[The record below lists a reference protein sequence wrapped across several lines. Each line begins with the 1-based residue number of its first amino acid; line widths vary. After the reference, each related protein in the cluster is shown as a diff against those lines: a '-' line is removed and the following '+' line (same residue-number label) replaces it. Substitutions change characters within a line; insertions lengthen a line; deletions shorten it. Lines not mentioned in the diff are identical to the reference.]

1 MEVGNNL
8 RAIQIQRIIDPLPI
22 YTMWLREMK
31 RFLRVKAR
39 IVGSLLMPL
48 FFLAFLGLP
57 MSFMPARQIP
67 GLEGAAYL
75 DFLAPGIVG
84 MTLLFAGTMSGAS
97 VIWDKE
103 FGFLK
108 EVLVAP
114 VSRFSVILGRSLGGM
129 TTAMIQ
135 ALAIVGI
142 SVAMGVTLSSVS
154 GFFLALLVMVL
165 TCAAFT
171 GFGIIIATRLGNL
184 EGFMA
189 IMNLIVFPI
198 FFLSGALFPIQ
209 SMPPWL
215 RYIMYFDPLTYGVD
229 GLRATLIGADVAT
242 FPLWLDFMV
251 LSILCIALAT
261 LGSYF
266 FSKMEAD

>member
-1 MEVGNNL
+1 M
-8 RAIQIQRIIDPLPI
+8 RAIGARRIIDPLPI

-39 IVGSLLMPL
+39 VVGSLLMPL

-67 GLEGAAYL
+67 GLEGIGYL
-75 DFLAPGIVG
+75 DFLAPGLVG

-114 VSRFSVILGRSLGGM
+114 VNRFSVILGRSLGGM
-129 TTAMIQ
+129 TTAIIQ
-135 ALAIVGI
+135 ALVIVGI
-142 SVAMGVTLSSVS
+142 AVAMGVKLSSVS
-154 GFFLALLVMVL
+154 GFFLAIVIMIL

-171 GFGIIIATRLGNL
+171 GFGLIIATKLGNL

-209 SMPPWL
+209 SMPSWL
-215 RYIMYFDPLTYGVD
+215 RYIMYINPLTYGID
-229 GLRATLIGADVAT
+229 GLRGTLVGVAA
-242 FPLWLDFMV
+242 FPLWLDFAV
-251 LSILCIALAT
+251 LITLCVALAT

>member
-1 MEVGNNL
+1 MRAVEV
-8 RAIQIQRIIDPLPI
+8 RRIIDPLPI

-31 RFLRVKAR
+31 RFFRVKAR
-39 IVGSLLMPL
+39 VVGSLLMPI
-48 FFLAFLGLP
+48 FFLAFMGLP
-57 MSFMPARQIP
+57 MSFMPAREIP
-67 GLEGAAYL
+67 GLESVGYL

-129 TTAMIQ
+129 TTAIIQ
-135 ALAIVGI
+135 ALIIVGI
-142 SVAMGVTLSSVS
+142 AVAMGVQLSSVS
-154 GFFLALLVMVL
+154 GFFLAILIMIF
-165 TCAAFT
+165 TCATFT
-171 GFGIIIATRLGNL
+171 GFGLIIATKLGNL

-189 IMNLIVFPI
+189 IVNLIVFPI
-198 FFLSGALFPIQ
+198 FLLSGAFFPIQ
-209 SMPPWL
+209 SMPSWL
-215 RYIMYFDPLTYGVD
+215 RYIMYIDPLTYGVD
-229 GLRATLIGADVAT
+229 GLRSTLIGVSA
-242 FPLWLDFMV
+242 FPLWLDFTV
-251 LSILCIALAT
+251 LISLCVAFAT

-266 FSKMEAD
+266 FSRMDAD

>member
-1 MEVGNNL
+1 M
-8 RAIQIQRIIDPLPI
+8 RASGIQHLIDPLPI

-31 RFLRVKAR
+31 RFLRIKAR
-39 IVGSLLMPL
+39 VVGSILMPL

-57 MSFMPARQIP
+57 MSFLPVRQIP
-67 GLEGAAYL
+67 GLDGIGYL

-114 VSRFSVILGRSLGGM
+114 VNRFSVILGRSLGGM
-129 TTAMIQ
+129 TTAIIQ
-135 ALAIVGI
+135 ALVIVGI
-142 SVAMGVTLSSVS
+142 SVAMGVKLSGVS
-154 GFFLALLVMVL
+154 GFFLALVIMIL

-171 GFGIIIATRLGNL
+171 GFGLIIATKLGNL

-189 IMNLIVFPI
+189 IMNLITFPI
-198 FFLSGALFPIQ
+198 FLLSGALFPVQI
-209 SMPPWL
+209 MPSWL
-215 RYIMYFDPLTYGVD
+215 KYVMYVNPLTYGVD
-229 GLRATLIGADVAT
+229 GLRATLIGISA
-242 FPLWLDFMV
+242 FPLWLDFTV
-251 LSILCIALAT
+251 LVIVCLALAT

>member
-1 MEVGNNL
+1 M
-8 RAIQIQRIIDPLPI
+8 RAIGARRIIDPLPI

-39 IVGSLLMPL
+39 VVGSLLMPL

-67 GLEGAAYL
+67 GLEGIGYL

-114 VSRFSVILGRSLGGM
+114 VNRFSVILGRSLGGM
-129 TTAMIQ
+129 TTAIIQ
-135 ALAIVGI
+135 ALVIVGI
-142 SVAMGVTLSSVS
+142 AVAMGVKLSSVS
-154 GFFLALLVMVL
+154 GFFLAIVIMIL

-171 GFGIIIATRLGNL
+171 GFGLIIATKLGNL

-209 SMPPWL
+209 SMPSWL
-215 RYIMYFDPLTYGVD
+215 RYIMYINPLTYGID
-229 GLRATLIGADVAT
+229 GLRGTLVGVAA
-242 FPLWLDFMV
+242 FPLWLDFAV
-251 LSILCIALAT
+251 LITLCVALAT

>member
-1 MEVGNNL
+1 M
-8 RAIQIQRIIDPLPI
+8 RAIEVRRIIDPLPI

-39 IVGSLLMPL
+39 IVGSILMPL

-57 MSFMPARQIP
+57 MSFMPARDIP
-67 GLEGAAYL
+67 GLGGTGYL

-114 VSRFSVILGRSLGGM
+114 VNRFSVILGRSLGGM
-129 TTAMIQ
+129 TTAIIQ
-135 ALAIVGI
+135 ALVIVGI

-154 GFFLALLVMVL
+154 GFFLALLIMIL

-171 GFGIIIATRLGNL
+171 GFGLIIATRLGNL

-209 SMPPWL
+209 SMPSWL
-215 RYIMYFDPLTYGVD
+215 RYVMYIDPLTYGVD
-229 GLRATLIGADVAT
+229 GLRGTLIGVSA
-242 FPLWLDFMV
+242 FPLWLDFAV
-251 LSILCIALAT
+251 LIILCLALAT

>member
-1 MEVGNNL
+1 M
-8 RAIQIQRIIDPLPI
+8 RAIEVRRIIDPLPI

-39 IVGSLLMPL
+39 VVGSLLMPI
-48 FFLAFLGLP
+48 FFLVFLGLP
-57 MSFMPARQIP
+57 MSFASQIP
-67 GLEGAAYL
+67 VPEGVYYL

-114 VSRFSVILGRSLGGM
+114 VNRFSVILGRSLGGM
-129 TTAMIQ
+129 TTAIIQ
-135 ALAIVGI
+135 ALIIVGI
-142 SVAMGVTLSSVS
+142 AVAMGVQLSSVP
-154 GFFLALLVMVL
+154 GFFLAILVMIL
-165 TCAAFT
+165 TCATFT
-171 GFGIIIATRLGNL
+171 GFGLIIATRLGNL

-198 FFLSGALFPIQ
+198 FLLSGALFPIQ
-209 SMPPWL
+209 SMPSWL
-215 RYIMYFDPLTYGVD
+215 RYIMYIDPLTYGVD
-229 GLRATLIGADVAT
+229 GLRGTLIGISA
-242 FPLWLDFMV
+242 FPLWLDFTV
-251 LSILCIALAT
+251 LVVLCLALAT

-266 FSKMEAD
+266 FSRMEAD

>member
-1 MEVGNNL
+1 M
-8 RAIQIQRIIDPLPI
+8 RAIGAQRIIDPLPI

-39 IVGSLLMPL
+39 VVGSLLMPI

-57 MSFMPARQIP
+57 MSFASQIP
-67 GLEGAAYL
+67 VPEGIGYL

-114 VSRFSVILGRSLGGM
+114 VNRFSVILGRSLGGM
-129 TTAMIQ
+129 TTAIIQ
-135 ALAIVGI
+135 ALIIVGI
-142 SVAMGVTLSSVS
+142 AVAMGVQLSSVP
-154 GFFLALLVMVL
+154 GFLLAILVMIL
-165 TCAAFT
+165 TCATFT
-171 GFGIIIATRLGNL
+171 GFGLIIATKLGNL

-198 FFLSGALFPIQ
+198 FLLSGALFPIQ
-209 SMPPWL
+209 SMPSWL
-215 RYIMYFDPLTYGVD
+215 KYIMYIDPLTYGVD
-229 GLRATLIGADVAT
+229 GLRGTLIGISA
-242 FPLWLDFMV
+242 FPLWLDFTV
-251 LSILCIALAT
+251 LIALCIALAT

-266 FSKMEAD
+266 FSRMEAD

>member
-1 MEVGNNL
+1 M
-8 RAIQIQRIIDPLPI
+8 RAIGARRIIDPLPI

-39 IVGSLLMPL
+39 VVGSLLMPI

-57 MSFMPARQIP
+57 MSFASQIP
-67 GLEGAAYL
+67 VPEGIGYL

-114 VSRFSVILGRSLGGM
+114 VNRFSVILGRSLGGM
-129 TTAMIQ
+129 TTAIIQ
-135 ALAIVGI
+135 ALIIVGI
-142 SVAMGVTLSSVS
+142 AVAMGVQLSSVP
-154 GFFLALLVMVL
+154 GFLLAILVMIL
-165 TCAAFT
+165 TCATFT
-171 GFGIIIATRLGNL
+171 GLGLIIATKLGNL

-198 FFLSGALFPIQ
+198 FLLSGALFPIQ
-209 SMPPWL
+209 SMPSWL
-215 RYIMYFDPLTYGVD
+215 RYIMYIDPLTYGVD
-229 GLRATLIGADVAT
+229 GLRGTLIGISA
-242 FPLWLDFMV
+242 FPLWLDFTV
-251 LSILCIALAT
+251 LIALCIALAT

-266 FSKMEAD
+266 FSRMEAD

>member
-1 MEVGNNL
+1 M
-8 RAIQIQRIIDPLPI
+8 RAIEIQRIVDPLPI

-57 MSFMPARQIP
+57 MSFMPAREIP
-67 GLEGAAYL
+67 GLEGVSYL
-75 DFLAPGIVG
+75 NFLAPGIVG

-114 VSRFSVILGRSLGGM
+114 VNRFSVILGRSLGGM
-129 TTAMIQ
+129 TTALIQ
-135 ALAIVGI
+135 ALIIVGI
-142 SVAMGVTLSSVS
+142 AVAMGVKLSSVS
-154 GFFLALLVMVL
+154 GFFLALVIMIL
-165 TCAAFT
+165 TCATFT
-171 GFGIIIATRLGNL
+171 GLGLIIATKLGNL

-198 FFLSGALFPIQ
+198 FFLSGAFFPLQ

-215 RYIMYFDPLTYGVD
+215 IYIMYIDPLTYGVD
-229 GLRATLIGADVAT
+229 GLRGTLIGVSA
-242 FPLWLDFMV
+242 FPLWLDFAV
-251 LSILCIALAT
+251 LLILCLALAT

>member
-1 MEVGNNL
+1 M
-8 RAIQIQRIIDPLPI
+8 RAIEVRRIIDPLPI

-39 IVGSLLMPL
+39 VVGSLLMPL

-57 MSFMPARQIP
+57 MSFMSARQIP
-67 GLEGAAYL
+67 GLEDIGYL

-114 VSRFSVILGRSLGGM
+114 VNRFSVILGRSLGGM
-129 TTAMIQ
+129 TTALIQ
-135 ALAIVGI
+135 ALVIVGI

-154 GFFLALLVMVL
+154 GFLLAIVIMIL

-171 GFGIIIATRLGNL
+171 GFGLIIATKLGNL

-198 FFLSGALFPIQ
+198 FFLSGALFPLQ
-209 SMPPWL
+209 SMPSWL
-215 RYIMYFDPLTYGVD
+215 RYIMYIDPLTYGVD
-229 GLRATLIGADVAT
+229 GLRGTLIGVAA

-251 LSILCIALAT
+251 LLILCVALAT

>member
-1 MEVGNNL
+1 MRVIGA
-8 RAIQIQRIIDPLPI
+8 RRIIDPLPI

-39 IVGSLLMPL
+39 VVGSLLMPI

-67 GLEGAAYL
+67 GLEGVGYL

-114 VSRFSVILGRSLGGM
+114 VNRFSVILGRSLGGM
-129 TTAMIQ
+129 TTAIIQ
-135 ALAIVGI
+135 ALIIVGI
-142 SVAMGVTLSSVS
+142 AVAMGIKLSSVS
-154 GFFLALLVMVL
+154 GFFLAILIMIL

-171 GFGIIIATRLGNL
+171 GFGLIIATKLGNL

-198 FFLSGALFPIQ
+198 FLLSGALFPIQ
-209 SMPPWL
+209 SMPSWL
-215 RYIMYFDPLTYGVD
+215 RYIMYIDPLTYGVD
-229 GLRATLIGADVAT
+229 GLRGTLIGVAA
-242 FPLWLDFMV
+242 FPLWLDFTV
-251 LSILCIALAT
+251 LLILCVALAT

-266 FSKMEAD
+266 FSRMEAD

>member
-1 MEVGNNL
+1 
-8 RAIQIQRIIDPLPI
+8 
-22 YTMWLREMK
+22 MWLREMK
-31 RFLRVKAR
+31 RFLRVRAR
-39 IVGSLLMPL
+39 VIGSLLMPL

-57 MSFMPARQIP
+57 MSFMPATQIP
-67 GLEGAAYL
+67 GLEGIGYL
-75 DFLAPGIVG
+75 NFLAPGIVG

-114 VSRFSVILGRSLGGM
+114 VNRFSVILGRSLGGM
-129 TTAMIQ
+129 TTALIQ
-135 ALAIVGI
+135 ALIIVGI
-142 SVAMGVTLSSVS
+142 AIAMGVKLSSVS
-154 GFFLALLVMVL
+154 GFFLALVIMIL

-171 GFGIIIATRLGNL
+171 GFGLIIATKLGNL

-198 FFLSGALFPIQ
+198 FFLSGALFPVQ
-209 SMPPWL
+209 SMPSWL
-215 RYIMYFDPLTYGVD
+215 RYVMYINPLTYGID
-229 GLRATLIGADVAT
+229 GLRGTLVGVAS
-242 FPLWLDFMV
+242 FPLWLDFTV
-251 LSILCIALAT
+251 LLILCLALAT
-261 LGSYF
+261 LGAYF

>member
-1 MEVGNNL
+1 M
-8 RAIQIQRIIDPLPI
+8 RAIYVRQLIDPLPI

-39 IVGSLLMPL
+39 VVGSLLMPL

-67 GLEGAAYL
+67 GLEGVGYL
-75 DFLAPGIVG
+75 NFLAPGIVG

-129 TTAMIQ
+129 TTAIIQ

-142 SVAMGVTLSSVS
+142 SVAMGVTLSGVP
-154 GFFLALLVMVL
+154 GFFSAIVVMIL
-165 TCAAFT
+165 TCAIFT
-171 GFGIIIATRLGNL
+171 GFGLIIAAKLGNL

-189 IMNLIVFPI
+189 IMNLIIFPI

-209 SMPPWL
+209 SMPSWL
-215 RYIMYFDPLTYGVD
+215 RYIMYIDPLTYGVD
-229 GLRATLIGADVAT
+229 GLRGTLIGVSA
-242 FPLWLDFMV
+242 FPLWLDFTV
-251 LSILCIALAT
+251 LFVLCLALAT

>member
-1 MEVGNNL
+1 MRVIDV
-8 RAIQIQRIIDPLPI
+8 RRIIDPLPI

-39 IVGSLLMPL
+39 IVGSLLMPI

-57 MSFMPARQIP
+57 MSFASQIP
-67 GLEGAAYL
+67 VPEGIGYL

-114 VSRFSVILGRSLGGM
+114 VNRFSVILGRSLGGM
-129 TTAMIQ
+129 TTAIIQ
-135 ALAIVGI
+135 ALIIVGI
-142 SVAMGVTLSSVS
+142 AVAMGVKLSSVP
-154 GFFLALLVMVL
+154 GFFLAILIMIF
-165 TCAAFT
+165 TCATFT
-171 GFGIIIATRLGNL
+171 GFGLIIATKLGNL

-198 FFLSGALFPIQ
+198 FLLSGALFPIQ
-209 SMPPWL
+209 SMPSWL
-215 RYIMYFDPLTYGVD
+215 RYIMYIDPLTYGVD
-229 GLRATLIGADVAT
+229 GLRGTLIGISA
-242 FPLWLDFMV
+242 FPLWLDFTV
-251 LSILCIALAT
+251 LIVLCLALAT

-266 FSKMEAD
+266 FSRMEAD

>member
-1 MEVGNNL
+1 M
-8 RAIQIQRIIDPLPI
+8 RAIGARRLIDPLPI

-39 IVGSLLMPL
+39 IVSSILMPL

-57 MSFMPARQIP
+57 MSFVPMRQIP
-67 GLEGAAYL
+67 GLEGVGYL

-114 VSRFSVILGRSLGGM
+114 VNRFSVILGRSLGGM
-129 TTAMIQ
+129 TTAIIQ
-135 ALAIVGI
+135 ALIIVGI
-142 SVAMGVTLSSVS
+142 AVAMGVKLSSVP
-154 GFFLALLVMVL
+154 GFFLALLIMIL

-171 GFGIIIATRLGNL
+171 GFGLIIATKLGNL

-189 IMNLIVFPI
+189 IMNLITFPI
-198 FFLSGALFPIQ
+198 FLLSGAMFPVQ
-209 SMPPWL
+209 AMPSWL
-215 RYIMYFDPLTYGVD
+215 KYIMYVNPLTYGVD
-229 GLRATLIGADVAT
+229 GLRRTLIGVAA
-242 FPLWLDFMV
+242 FPLWLDFTV
-251 LSILCIALAT
+251 LLVFCLALAT

>member
-1 MEVGNNL
+1 M
-8 RAIQIQRIIDPLPI
+8 RAIGARRIIDPLPI

-39 IVGSLLMPL
+39 VVGSLLMPL

-67 GLEGAAYL
+67 GLEGIGYL

-114 VSRFSVILGRSLGGM
+114 VNRFSVILGRSLGGM
-129 TTAMIQ
+129 TTAIIQ
-135 ALAIVGI
+135 ALVIVGI
-142 SVAMGVTLSSVS
+142 AVAMGVKLSSVS
-154 GFFLALLVMVL
+154 GFFLAIVIMIL

-171 GFGIIIATRLGNL
+171 GFGLIIATKLGNL

-198 FFLSGALFPIQ
+198 FFLSGALFPVQ
-209 SMPPWL
+209 SMPSWL
-215 RYIMYFDPLTYGVD
+215 RYIMYINPLTYGID
-229 GLRATLIGADVAT
+229 GLRGTLVGVAV
-242 FPLWLDFMV
+242 FPLWLDFAV
-251 LSILCIALAT
+251 LLILCVALAT

>member
-1 MEVGNNL
+1 M
-8 RAIQIQRIIDPLPI
+8 RAIGIRRIIDPLPI

-39 IVGSLLMPL
+39 VVGSLLMPL

-67 GLEGAAYL
+67 GLEGIGYL

-129 TTAMIQ
+129 TTAIIQ
-135 ALAIVGI
+135 ALVIVGI
-142 SVAMGVTLSSVS
+142 AVAMGVTLSSVP
-154 GFFLALLVMVL
+154 GFLLAIVIMIL
-165 TCAAFT
+165 TCATFT
-171 GFGIIIATRLGNL
+171 GFGLIIATKLGNL

-198 FFLSGALFPIQ
+198 FFLSGALFPVQ
-209 SMPPWL
+209 SMPSWL
-215 RYIMYFDPLTYGVD
+215 RYIMYVDPLTYGVD
-229 GLRATLIGADVAT
+229 GLRGTLIGISA
-242 FPLWLDFMV
+242 FPLWLDFTV
-251 LSILCIALAT
+251 LLILCLALAT

>member
-1 MEVGNNL
+1 MRTIEVRRL
-8 RAIQIQRIIDPLPI
+8 IDPLPI

-39 IVGSLLMPL
+39 VIGSLLMPI

-57 MSFMPARQIP
+57 MSFASQIP
-67 GLEGAAYL
+67 VPEGTEYL

-114 VSRFSVILGRSLGGM
+114 VNRFSVILGRSLGGM
-129 TTAMIQ
+129 TTAIIQ
-135 ALAIVGI
+135 ALIIVGI
-142 SVAMGVTLSSVS
+142 AVAMGVKLSSVS
-154 GFFLALLVMVL
+154 GFFLAILIMIF
-165 TCAAFT
+165 TCATFT
-171 GFGIIIATRLGNL
+171 GFGLIIATKLGNL

-198 FFLSGALFPIQ
+198 FLLSGALFPIQ
-209 SMPPWL
+209 SMPSWL
-215 RYIMYFDPLTYGVD
+215 RYIMYIDPLTYGVD
-229 GLRATLIGADVAT
+229 GLRGTLIGVAA
-242 FPLWLDFMV
+242 FPLWLDFTV
-251 LSILCIALAT
+251 LLVLCLALST

-266 FSKMEAD
+266 FSRMEAD

>member
-1 MEVGNNL
+1 M
-8 RAIQIQRIIDPLPI
+8 RAIEVRRLIDPLPI

-39 IVGSLLMPL
+39 IVGSLLMPI

-57 MSFMPARQIP
+57 MSFASQIP
-67 GLEGAAYL
+67 VPEGIGYL

-114 VSRFSVILGRSLGGM
+114 VNRFSVILGRSLGGM
-129 TTAMIQ
+129 TTAIIQ
-135 ALAIVGI
+135 ALIIVGI
-142 SVAMGVTLSSVS
+142 AVAMGVKLSSVP
-154 GFFLALLVMVL
+154 GFFLAILIMIF
-165 TCAAFT
+165 TCATFT
-171 GFGIIIATRLGNL
+171 GFGLIIATKLGNL

-198 FFLSGALFPIQ
+198 FLLSGALFPIQ
-209 SMPPWL
+209 SMPSWL
-215 RYIMYFDPLTYGVD
+215 RYVMYIDPLTYGVD
-229 GLRATLIGADVAT
+229 GLRGTLIGISA
-242 FPLWLDFMV
+242 FPLWLDFTV
-251 LSILCIALAT
+251 LIVLCLGLAT

>member
-1 MEVGNNL
+1 M
-8 RAIQIQRIIDPLPI
+8 RAIEVRRLIDPLPI

-39 IVGSLLMPL
+39 VVGSLLMPI

-57 MSFMPARQIP
+57 MSFIPARQIP
-67 GLEGAAYL
+67 GLEGVGYL

-114 VSRFSVILGRSLGGM
+114 VNRFSVILGRSLGGM
-129 TTAMIQ
+129 TTAIIQ
-135 ALAIVGI
+135 ALIIVGI
-142 SVAMGVTLSSVS
+142 AVAMGVKLASVP
-154 GFFLALLVMVL
+154 GFFLAILVMIL
-165 TCAAFT
+165 TCATFT
-171 GFGIIIATRLGNL
+171 GFGLIIATKLGNL

-198 FFLSGALFPIQ
+198 FLLSGALFPIQ
-209 SMPPWL
+209 SMPSWL
-215 RYIMYFDPLTYGVD
+215 RYIMYIDPLTYGVD
-229 GLRATLIGADVAT
+229 GLRGTLIGVNA
-242 FPLWLDFMV
+242 FPLWLDFTV
-251 LSILCIALAT
+251 LIILCLALAT
-261 LGSYF
+261 LGAYF

>member
-1 MEVGNNL
+1 M
-8 RAIQIQRIIDPLPI
+8 RAIGARRIIDPLPI

-39 IVGSLLMPL
+39 VVGSLLMPI

-57 MSFMPARQIP
+57 MSFIPAREIP
-67 GLEGAAYL
+67 GLEGVGYL

-114 VSRFSVILGRSLGGM
+114 VNRFSVILGRSLGGM
-129 TTAMIQ
+129 TTAIIQ
-135 ALAIVGI
+135 ALIIVGI
-142 SVAMGVTLSSVS
+142 AVAMGVELSSVP
-154 GFFLALLVMVL
+154 GFFLAILVMIL
-165 TCAAFT
+165 TCATFT
-171 GFGIIIATRLGNL
+171 GFGLIIATKLGNL

-198 FFLSGALFPIQ
+198 FLLSGALFPIQ

-215 RYIMYFDPLTYGVD
+215 RYIMYIDPLTYGVD
-229 GLRATLIGADVAT
+229 GLRGTLIGISA
-242 FPLWLDFMV
+242 FPLWLDFTV
-251 LSILCIALAT
+251 LLALCLALAT

-266 FSKMEAD
+266 FSRMEAD

>member
-1 MEVGNNL
+1 M
-8 RAIQIQRIIDPLPI
+8 RAIEVRQIIDPLPI

-39 IVGSLLMPL
+39 VVGSLLMPI

-57 MSFMPARQIP
+57 MSFASQIP
-67 GLEGAAYL
+67 VPEGIGYL

-114 VSRFSVILGRSLGGM
+114 VNRFSVILGRSLGGM
-129 TTAMIQ
+129 TTAIIQ
-135 ALAIVGI
+135 ALIIVGI
-142 SVAMGVTLSSVS
+142 AVAMGVKLSSVP
-154 GFFLALLVMVL
+154 GFFLAILVMIL
-165 TCAAFT
+165 TCATFT
-171 GFGIIIATRLGNL
+171 GFGLIIATKLANL

-198 FFLSGALFPIQ
+198 FLLSGALFPIQ
-209 SMPPWL
+209 SMPSWL
-215 RYIMYFDPLTYGVD
+215 RYIMYIDPLTYGVD
-229 GLRATLIGADVAT
+229 GLRGTLIGISA
-242 FPLWLDFMV
+242 FPLWLDFTV
-251 LSILCIALAT
+251 LIILCLALAT
-261 LGSYF
+261 LGAYF

>member
-1 MEVGNNL
+1 M
-8 RAIQIQRIIDPLPI
+8 RAIESRRLVDPLPI

-39 IVGSLLMPL
+39 VVGSLLMPL

-57 MSFMPARQIP
+57 MSFVPAREIP
-67 GLEGAAYL
+67 GLEGIGYL

-129 TTAMIQ
+129 TTAIIQ
-135 ALAIVGI
+135 ALIIIGI
-142 SVAMGVTLSSVS
+142 AVAMGVQLSSIS
-154 GFFLALLVMVL
+154 GFFLALVIMIL

-171 GFGIIIATRLGNL
+171 GFGLIIATKLGNL

-189 IMNLIVFPI
+189 IMNLIIFPI

-209 SMPPWL
+209 AMPSWL
-215 RYIMYFDPLTYGVD
+215 KYLMYINPLTYGID
-229 GLRATLIGADVAT
+229 GLRSTLIGVAA
-242 FPLWLDFMV
+242 FPLWLDFTV
-251 LSILCIALAT
+251 LIILCIALAT

-266 FSKMEAD
+266 FSRMEAD

>member
-1 MEVGNNL
+1 M
-8 RAIQIQRIIDPLPI
+8 RAIEVRRIIDPLPI

-39 IVGSLLMPL
+39 VVGSLLMPL

-57 MSFMPARQIP
+57 MSFMSARQIP
-67 GLEGAAYL
+67 GLEDIGYL

-114 VSRFSVILGRSLGGM
+114 VNRFSVILGRSLGGM
-129 TTAMIQ
+129 TTALIQ
-135 ALAIVGI
+135 ALVIVGI
-142 SVAMGVTLSSVS
+142 AVAMGVTLSSVS
-154 GFFLALLVMVL
+154 GFLLALVIMIL

-171 GFGIIIATRLGNL
+171 GFGLIIATKLGNL

-198 FFLSGALFPIQ
+198 FFLSGALFPLQ
-209 SMPPWL
+209 SMPSWL
-215 RYIMYFDPLTYGVD
+215 RYIMYIDPLTYGVD
-229 GLRATLIGADVAT
+229 GLRGTLIGVAA

-251 LSILCIALAT
+251 LLILCVALAT